1 MRELARSSRRSIAGG
16 LVLLLLTVG
25 GFAAVVARSQHESR
39 QALEERF
46 RLRGALAGR
55 FIDSYLRDLAR
66 REVAIAQQEL
76 HAPRIERGAF
86 DVVVDELD
94 LRAAVVLD
102 IRGRA
107 IHVYPRRD
115 DLVGR
120 DVTAP
125 YAHLRAAVAG
135 RIGISDVVT
144 PLAGGR
150 PVIAVA
156 VPYASAGGRRV
167 FSGALALDAAP
178 FDDYLRN
185 AIPLASGAARLV
197 DSRGTVVAGTGR
209 FERNDSTFVAVAQVP
224 TGSWRVELAA
234 AKSQLYAPVAGLAMW
249 VPWLLLAGFTLAGL
263 GLFVLFLRLLES
275 RRTIANRSRE
285 IAKLMLVQQNFVAGA
300 AHELRNPL
308 TAVVGFLRML
318 RDGKAG
324 ALTAEQSEL
333 LEAADRN
340 AGRLVELSGDLL
352 LAAQIDAGRVDL
364 DLQPLALDELARE
377 SAEAA
382 LPTARE
388 KRIDLAVA
396 TDGPPTVLA
405 DRRRAL
411 QVVNNLVG
419 NAVKYTPADGRVEI
433 RAYRQNGTGVIEVE
447 DNGIGIPEDEQA
459 RLFERFFRATPARL
473 GEIPGTGLGL
483 SIAKS
488 IAELHGG
495 TLAFASEEGRG
506 STFRLELP
514 LAGVPE

>member
-1 MRELARSSRRSIAGG
+1 
-16 LVLLLLTVG
+16 
-25 GFAAVVARSQHESR
+25 
-39 QALEERF
+39 
-46 RLRGALAGR
+46 
-55 FIDSYLRDLAR
+55 
-66 REVAIAQQEL
+66 
-76 HAPRIERGAF
+76 
-86 DVVVDELD
+86 
-94 LRAAVVLD
+94 
-102 IRGRA
+102 
-107 IHVYPRRD
+107 
-115 DLVGR
+115 
-120 DVTAP
+120 
-125 YAHLRAAVAG
+125 
-135 RIGISDVVT
+135 
-144 PLAGGR
+144 
-150 PVIAVA
+150 
-156 VPYASAGGRRV
+156 
-167 FSGALALDAAP
+167 
-178 FDDYLRN
+178 
-185 AIPLASGAARLV
+185 
-197 DSRGTVVAGTGR
+197 
-209 FERNDSTFVAVAQVP
+209 
-224 TGSWRVELAA
+224 
-234 AKSQLYAPVAGLAMW
+234 
-249 VPWLLLAGFTLAGL
+249 
-263 GLFVLFLRLLES
+263 
-275 RRTIANRSRE
+275 
-285 IAKLMLVQQNFVAGA
+285 MLVQQNFVAGA